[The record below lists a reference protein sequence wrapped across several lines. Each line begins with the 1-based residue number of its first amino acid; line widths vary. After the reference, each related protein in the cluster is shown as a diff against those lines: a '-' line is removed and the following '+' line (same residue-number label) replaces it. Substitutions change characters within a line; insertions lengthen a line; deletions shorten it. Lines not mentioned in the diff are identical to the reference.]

1 MENDTNI
8 DPTHDKS
15 QSPEEP
21 LLPWQPGGALGS
33 SKLDLKNGEQYL
45 MVVRLAGRLGGGEP
59 WMDWHVVEVLHGP
72 NGVVFHSNGWTWTWS
87 DVTYCLPLAK
97 LKLPHNIEKP
107 H

>member
-21 LLPWQPGGALGS
+21 FLPWQPGGALGS

-87 DVTYCLPLAK
+87 DVTYYLPLAK